1 MSTPEPPLDPTQ
13 RVALD
18 RVCALATD
26 LAGAWSA
33 RARSS
38 TTLARERAV
47 LRLFGVAGLDRTGL
61 PLASAVVE
69 RGIGGDRARLAAGIA
84 LPFAVALGEYEVAPQ
99 ALAMDVASGAIDLS
113 LEAELLRV
121 PERRAAA
128 EAEARRL
135 VRAALER
142 VDDNRT
148 ARRELVDVLGDAA
161 RPWLAASLDV
171 PNLAAAPGKA
181 SALVEAGADVVRVHT
196 PAVRELVLQLV
207 DRGLE
212 PTARDPRDPDEPYED
227 PTTVPA
233 GSQRAL
239 SVLRARIDEAA
250 AESGRYAWLAT
261 SASALA
267 APEQAIVAA
276 LERVDAVEADP
287 LAEIVAGGVD
297 PDRALA
303 DHSFLRRL
311 LARAGTAVVVGAGPL
326 VVAPDLARG
335 VPSDPQTLAGRAFAL
350 QALAIALARAD
361 GLRSEQLLAGAFV
374 PWLAEERDAATQA
387 LAAVLV
393 RRAAWPDVSLFFD
406 EPDLAGRAR
415 ARWPFLLTLGLA
427 IAGQDSVV
435 GRRAN
440 AAELPGVAE
449 QTRAA
454 ASVAAELASA
464 GGSAQ
469 AARAEP
475 VVAQV
480 GGLLAAAE
488 TTLGRL
494 ADDGWRSVLGLPLG
508 GPGRDRLGADAV
520 VERSESFDPFEL
532 ELAA

>member
-1 MSTPEPPLDPTQ
+1 MSQLEPALDPSL
-13 RVALD
+13 REPLD
-18 RVCALATD
+18 RVLGLAAD

-33 RARSS
+33 RARAS
-38 TTLARERAV
+38 TTLARERAM
-47 LRLFGVAGLDRTGL
+47 LRLFGVAGVERTGL

-69 RGIGGDRARLAAGIA
+69 RGIGTDRERLAAGIA
-84 LPFAVALGEYEVAPQ
+84 LPFAVALGEYELSPH
-99 ALAMDVASGAIDLS
+99 ALAMDVASGAIDLG
-113 LEAELLRV
+113 LEAELLRL
-121 PERRAAA
+121 PDRRAAA

-135 VRAALER
+135 VRVALDR
-142 VDDNRT
+142 VDANRT
-148 ARRELVDVLGDAA
+148 ARRELLDVLGEPP
-161 RPWLAASLDV
+161 RPWIAVALHVPSLDV
-171 PNLAAAPGKA
+171 AAQEAE
-181 SALVEAGADVVRVHT
+181 ALVGAGADIVRVRT
-196 PAVRELVLQLV
+196 PAVRELVLQLI

-212 PTARDPRDPDEPYED
+212 PKSWRPRGAEEPDED
-227 PTTVPA
+227 PATIPA

-239 SVLRARIDEAA
+239 SVLRSRLDQAGAEA
-250 AESGRYAWLAT
+250 GRYARLAT

-311 LARAGTAVVVGAGPL
+311 LARAGTTVMVGAGPL

-335 VPSDPQTLAGRAFAL
+335 LPSDPPTRAGRAFAL

-361 GLRSEQLLAGAFV
+361 GLKPDQLLAGAFV

-393 RRAAWPDVSLFFD
+393 RRAAWPDVALFFD
-406 EPDLAGRAR
+406 EPDVAGRAR
-415 ARWPFLLTLGLA
+415 ARWPFLLALGLA
-427 IAGQDSVV
+427 AAGEGSVI
-435 GRRAN
+435 GRRATV
-440 AAELPGVAE
+440 AELPAIAE

-454 ASVAAELASA
+454 ASIAAELAPA
-464 GGSAQ
+464 RGAAQVETVAAQ
-469 AARAEP
+469 A
-475 VVAQV
+475 

-488 TTLGRL
+488 TTLRRL
-494 ADDGWRSVLGLPLG
+494 ADDGWRTVLGEPLG

-520 VERSESFDPFEL
+520 VDRSEAFDPFEV
-532 ELAA
+532 EVAAG